1 MERHEVSVSC
11 PKQASEVDLLFAFDT
26 RPVTQSA
33 AGLNMPLPQSDSPI
47 RRCTPHRCLAS
58 LRRLQT
64 CFICLALAAG
74 AISFARDAHAL
85 LLGPLERILVKLEA
99 KRASETRGSAM
110 RFFRNERPSGRTL
123 CMR

>member
-1 MERHEVSVSC
+1 M
-11 PKQASEVDLLFAFDT
+11 DLLFAFDT

-33 AGLNMPLPQSDSPI
+33 AGLNMPVPQRNSPI
-47 RRCTPHRCLAS
+47 RQCTASLAV

-74 AISFARDAHAL
+74 AISLARDAHAL

-99 KRASETRGSAM
+99 RAPKKRQEKP
-110 RFFRNERPSGRTL
+110 FERRW
-123 CMR
+123 RR